1 MRANRTPRM
10 RWMDNIRHGMNKCG
24 LKEGDNEDRIRWR
37 RMAHNPTWHHSWTKE
52 FYDKDGRR
60 WRRMAQNP
68 DLASQLDKRVL

>member
-1 MRANRTPRM
+1 M

-37 RMAHNPTWHHSWTKE
+37 RMA
-52 FYDKDGRR
+52 
-60 WRRMAQNP
+60 QNP